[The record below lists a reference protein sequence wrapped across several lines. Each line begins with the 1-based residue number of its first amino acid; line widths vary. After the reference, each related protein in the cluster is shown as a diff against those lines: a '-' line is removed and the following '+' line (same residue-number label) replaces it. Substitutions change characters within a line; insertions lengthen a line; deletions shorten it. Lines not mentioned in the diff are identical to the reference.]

1 MLERTV
7 LVGDSHLA
15 RVKRDL
21 RLLGENVL
29 NVSEGGAVVSD
40 LLGQTAAASVG
51 QADVVVVSVGTN
63 DAAPWKSTPLQEF
76 EVTLTR
82 LVRTIATRRWV
93 YLAPPG
99 IDAERLTGPD
109 ERTNAAVTAYRDTAT
124 AIFGKIAGCVV
135 PTHSVIAPLGRAAFV
150 PDGVH
155 LSGRAY
161 DVVLPVLRAAID
173 SCGEQCPRRHGA

>member
-76 EVTLTR
+76 EATLRR
-82 LVRTIATRRWV
+82 LVRTTRR
-93 YLAPPG
+93 
-99 IDAERLTGPD
+99 
-109 ERTNAAVTAYRDTAT
+109 
-124 AIFGKIAGCVV
+124 
-135 PTHSVIAPLGRAAFV
+135 
-150 PDGVH
+150 DGG
-155 LSGRAY
+155 STS
-161 DVVLPVLRAAID
+161 LPRVSTPSA
-173 SCGEQCPRRHGA
+173 